1 MIWKEQLCTQIISSL
16 PEDNPIESM
25 FKYFNINLKTYSKT
39 KNSEDFTLFIIFFL
53 QFVKTMWPKQA
64 QSIEAISSTNPT
76 YIEKIMEWI
85 EENYT
90 KEFHLN
96 LLSTELHLSQ
106 YYIAHLFHNATG
118 ANITEYLIARR
129 MRQSCLLLK
138 NSSLSVQQI
147 CHEVGLT
154 NVSYFCKKFKEYTG
168 KTPLKYRTF
177 GSINSLK

>member
-1 MIWKEQLCTQIISSL
+1 
-16 PEDNPIESM
+16 
-25 FKYFNINLKTYSKT
+25 
-39 KNSEDFTLFIIFFL
+39 
-53 QFVKTMWPKQA
+53 MWPKQD
-64 QSIEAISSTNPT
+64 QSIEAISSSNPT

-90 KEFHLN
+90 KEFHLD

-154 NVSYFCKKFKEYTG
+154 NVSYFCKKFKNTRI
-168 KTPLKYRTF
+168 KRL
-177 GSINSLK
+177 